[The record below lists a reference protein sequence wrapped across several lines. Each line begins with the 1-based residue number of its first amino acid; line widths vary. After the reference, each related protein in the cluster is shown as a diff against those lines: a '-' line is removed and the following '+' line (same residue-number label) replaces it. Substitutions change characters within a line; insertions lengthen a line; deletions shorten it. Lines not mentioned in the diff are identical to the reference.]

1 MFYNLRN
8 YIKTEYW
15 YRFRKIR
22 NLYLDECE
30 GKYIENTC
38 RAKDYLKFWWGGEN
52 DILNIMLLKIE
63 QMFFELKKNSFHSYF
78 YVDSFNFFE
87 EGATESD
94 RLIFFHQ
101 IIDDCERNP
110 NKYKDY
116 FFFNRTEYY
125 SDKKFES
132 TVTKEDR
139 KHKNYCGFENRW
151 WIGNEE
157 TDDKEVST
165 SGLVHYYFYHC
176 RQYDGEQFQ
185 EHWGISKTFD
195 RKNKEIKTEI
205 VLVIPPFY
213 SPKDI
218 QKILDDKGIKINF
231 YEGLFYGVQ
240 TMDVSDMKIF
250 SEMSPYI
257 KSVAR
262 GNRKTLKELLNLR
275 HKIKKINSLQETD
288 DKYFLMWKDIE
299 DTKERRK
306 AIKSAQDLYI
316 ADRKKIYEE
325 IFTLMANQG
334 DTWWD

>member
-1 MFYNLRN
+1 MFYKLRN

-15 YRFRKIR
+15 YRFRKR
-22 NLYLDECE
+22 KYLEHFD
-30 GKYIENTC
+30 GKYIERKHLAGEVLSSWYN
-38 RAKDYLKFWWGGEN
+38 GEN
-52 DILNIMLLKIE
+52 DILEIMLLKIE
-63 QMFFELKKNSFHSYF
+63 QMFFELKKNGFHSYF

-94 RLIFFHQ
+94 RLIFFHR

-132 TVTKEDR
+132 TVTKEDK

-195 RKNKEIKTEI
+195 RKNKETKAEI
-205 VLVIPPFY
+205 VFVIPPFY

-218 QKILDDKGIKINF
+218 QKVLDDKGIKIDF
-231 YEGLFYGVQ
+231 YKGLLLGAQ
-240 TMDVSDMKIF
+240 SMDVSDMKVF
-250 SEMSPYI
+250 AKMSPYI

-262 GNRKTLKELLNLR
+262 GLRRTLKELLILR
-275 HKIKKINSLQETD
+275 HKIKKLNELSDTD
-288 DKYFLMWKDIE
+288 DKYYSMWKDAE
-299 DTKERRK
+299 EGEKMRM
-306 AIKSAQDLYI
+306 AIKSAYETYE
-316 ADRKKIYEE
+316 ADRKKLYEE
-325 IFTLMANQG
+325 IFTLMANRG
-334 DTWWD
+334 NTWWD